1 MLGQADGY
9 TRSIWMYS
17 DLCQARTVDPRF
29 VLHWKEEGAWE
40 ARASLPITPHV
51 AVGSLVGGYNILHGC
66 GRNSVRRRHTLPV
79 TISV

>member
-1 MLGQADGY
+1 
-9 TRSIWMYS
+9 MYS

-40 ARASLPITPHV
+40 ARASLSIRSVKEGTPHV
-51 AVGSLVGGYNILHGC
+51 AVGSLMGEYNILHGC
-66 GRNSVRRRHTLPV
+66 GRNSVRRRHSLPV